1 VLVVVI
7 VVFYFSLV
15 DVSLNV
21 FFITASLEL
30 CRINQQSSPNLC
42 EILKK
47 MLRQF
52 SSTIMPK
59 LIGCRFAFDLFF
71 FKKSTLSL
79 YFTA

>member
-42 EILKK
+42 SI
-47 MLRQF
+47 
-52 SSTIMPK
+52 K
-59 LIGCRFAFDLFF
+59 L
-71 FKKSTLSL
+71 
-79 YFTA
+79 